1 MEKFELL
8 IRGGEVILPGCVN
21 PERVNIAVS
30 GGRVAALTAEEPSAA
45 SVIDA
50 AGLCVSP
57 GFIDTHMHDEEA
69 EDGDTVE
76 QALLRQG
83 VTTAIAG
90 NCGSGPL
97 AADIRPYRKKPWL
110 NLGYLTGH
118 TKLRENSG
126 VTDIYAASPPQAIEK
141 MRVLLLHELE
151 VEGSFGLS
159 FGLEY
164 MPNTSAEEIEAL
176 LRVAGGFKNIWIPVH
191 IRADGPAAV
200 EAVDEIIGYAH
211 KYPLRFQISHTGS
224 MCAFG
229 HIAEVLDHI
238 SAAVANGCD
247 ITFDC
252 YPYDAFCT
260 NLGSAVFD
268 EGFEERWGRGCA
280 YLEVG
285 SGPYRGKFLSEDG
298 LYAKLRKEAP
308 ETLIIAHV
316 INGAEVEEC
325 LMHPRCAVASD
336 SILLKGHGHPR
347 AAGTFPRAINIMR
360 KKGLSLVEAVRK
372 CTSLPAAMAFLDKGE
387 IKPDSDADFVLF
399 DPQRLVDRA
408 TFAEELLPPE
418 GIEWVIIGGE
428 PAVHKN
434 EIIGG
439 PKGRLIT
446 RQTFAAV

>member
-8 IRGGEVILPGCVN
+8 IRGGEVILPGCAN

-97 AADIRPYRKKPWL
+97 AADIRPYRKNPWL

-151 VEGSFGLS
+151 AEGSFGLS

-164 MPNTSAEEIEAL
+164 MPNTCL
-176 LRVAGGFKNIWIPVH
+176 L
-191 IRADGPAAV
+191 
-200 EAVDEIIGYAH
+200 Y
-211 KYPLRFQISHTGS
+211 T
-224 MCAFG
+224 
-229 HIAEVLDHI
+229 
-238 SAAVANGCD
+238 
-247 ITFDC
+247 
-252 YPYDAFCT
+252 
-260 NLGSAVFD
+260 
-268 EGFEERWGRGCA
+268 
-280 YLEVG
+280 
-285 SGPYRGKFLSEDG
+285 
-298 LYAKLRKEAP
+298 
-308 ETLIIAHV
+308 
-316 INGAEVEEC
+316 
-325 LMHPRCAVASD
+325 
-336 SILLKGHGHPR
+336 
-347 AAGTFPRAINIMR
+347 
-360 KKGLSLVEAVRK
+360 
-372 CTSLPAAMAFLDKGE
+372 
-387 IKPDSDADFVLF
+387 SDAAD
-399 DPQRLVDRA
+399 D
-408 TFAEELLPPE
+408 
-418 GIEWVIIGGE
+418 
-428 PAVHKN
+428 
-434 EIIGG
+434 
-439 PKGRLIT
+439 
-446 RQTFAAV
+446 